1 MKYASF
7 SLPSDVVPRL
17 GVVRGDRMIDPRT
30 LPLGEW
36 QPPATLLDLI
46 QQGPDAWTRM
56 RELVERYDTGCDFR
70 EATGKSHPVSSVRWH
85 APIPRPLKNV
95 FCLGRNYVAHAE
107 EAARA
112 RGQEVKI
119 PTIPV
124 IFTKAPTS
132 VTGPFDDIP
141 VDRSVTQQVD
151 WEVEL
156 GAIIGKTA
164 RNIARAEA
172 LQHVFGYTVIN
183 DVSARDLQQQHMQW
197 FKGKSLDGFCPM
209 GPLVVTADEFGDP
222 QSKQLQL
229 RVNGVVKQD
238 ASTAKMIF
246 PVDVILEW
254 LSKGLTLEA
263 GDIIATGTPEGVGMG
278 RTPQEFLNDGD
289 VLETEVEG
297 IGTLRNR
304 ISDVR

>member
-7 SLPSDVVPRL
+7 SLQSDAVPRL
-17 GVVRGDRMIDPRT
+17 GVVCGDRMVDT
-30 LPLGEW
+30 AMLPPGGW
-36 QPPATLLDLI
+36 QPPTTLLDLI
-46 QQGPDAWTRM
+46 QRGPDAWKRM
-56 RELVERYDTGCDFR
+56 REFVDQVSPGTG
-70 EATGKSHPVSSVRWH
+70 HPIADVRWH
-85 APIPRPLKNV
+85 APIPRPIKNV

-132 VTGPFDDIP
+132 VIGPFDDIP
-141 VDRSVTQQVD
+141 VDRNVTQQVD

-156 GAIIGKTA
+156 GAVIGKTG
-164 RNIARAEA
+164 RNISKADA

-209 GPLVVTADEFGDP
+209 GPFVVTADEFGDP

-229 RVNGVVKQD
+229 RVNGVTKQD

-246 PVDVILEW
+246 PVDVIIEW

-304 ISDVR
+304 IKDVR

>member
-1 MKYASF
+1 MKYATF

-17 GVVRGDRMIDPRT
+17 GVVREDRIVDTAM
-30 LPLGEW
+30 LPLGTW
-36 QPPATLLDLI
+36 RAPTTLLDLI
-46 QQGPDAWTRM
+46 QQGPEAWQRM
-56 RELVERYDTGCDFR
+56 SQLVNQAGATTG
-70 EATGKSHPVSSVRWH
+70 HPINSVRWH
-85 APIPRPLKNV
+85 APIPRPSKNV

-119 PTIPV
+119 PTTPV

-132 VTGPFDDIP
+132 VTGPFDDVL

-156 GAIIGKTA
+156 GAVIGKTG
-164 RNIARAEA
+164 RNISKANA
-172 LQHVFGYTVIN
+172 LQHVFGYTVLN

-209 GPLVVTADEFGDP
+209 GPFVVTADEFGDP

-229 RVNGVVKQD
+229 RVNGVTKQD
-238 ASTAKMIF
+238 ASTSKMIF
-246 PVDVILEW
+246 PVDVIIEW
-254 LSKGLTLEA
+254 LSKGLTIEA

-278 RTPQEFLNDGD
+278 RTPQEFLVDGD

-304 ISDVR
+304 IKDVR